1 MYTKAAVVCEY
12 DEPILVETLVLDEPK
27 NNEIMIRMA
36 ATGVCHSDISVI
48 DGNLYYDLPI
58 VLGHEGAGVVEKIGP
73 GVCNV
78 QPGDH
83 VILSFVSYCDQC
95 TMCQQGHVV
104 LCNGFR
110 AGGGRLLDDTCRFH
124 TVEGTPVEQMA
135 RIGTMSEYTVVPE
148 QSVIKIDKHYPLEQA
163 ALVGCGITTGVG
175 AVLNTA
181 QVKPGSTVAIIGAG
195 GVGLNV
201 IQGAVLANA
210 RQIIA
215 VDIVSDK
222 LDTALA
228 FGATDV
234 IDATKGDPVKAVR
247 ALTHGGVD
255 YAFEAIGNA
264 QTAEQAYRMIRITG
278 TAVVVGIAP
287 PDATVAIRLQQ
298 LTMSQ
303 RKLIGSFYGSA
314 IPHIDMPK
322 ILTWYE
328 QDRLKID
335 ELITATYTLD
345 RVNYALDDLRAGKNT
360 RGVIVF

>member
-12 DEPILVETLVLDEPK
+12 NAPVLVETLKLDEPRV
-27 NNEIMIRMA
+27 NEVTVRMV
-36 ATGVCHSDISVI
+36 ATGVCHSDLSVI
-48 DGNLYYDLPI
+48 DGTLYYDLPI
-58 VLGHEGAGVVEKIGP
+58 VLGHEGAGIVEKVGP
-73 GVCNV
+73 GVSRV

-83 VILSFVSYCDQC
+83 VIMSFVSYCEQC

-110 AGGGRLLDDTCRFH
+110 AEGGHLLDDTCRFYSQ
-124 TVEGTPVEQMA
+124 EGAPIQQMA

-175 AVLNTA
+175 AVLKTA
-181 QVKPGSTVAIIGAG
+181 KVTPGSTVAVIGTG

-201 IQGAVLANA
+201 IQGAVLAGA
-210 RQIIA
+210 RQIVA
-215 VDIVSDK
+215 VDIDSGK
-222 LDTALA
+222 LDMALA

-234 IDATKGDPVKAVR
+234 INATEGDPVKAVR

-255 YAFEAIGNA
+255 YAFEAIGNVE
-264 QTAEQAYRMIRITG
+264 TAEQAYRMVRITG
-278 TAVVVGIAP
+278 TAVIVGIAP
-287 PDATVAIRLQQ
+287 PDAAVEIRLQQ

-314 IPHIDMPK
+314 IPHVDMPK
-322 ILTWYE
+322 ILTWYD
-328 QDRLKID
+328 QGKLKID
-335 ELITATYTLD
+335 ELITAKYTLD
-345 RVNYALDDLRAGKNT
+345 QVNNALDDLKAGKNA